1 MIAEEIAFSNYLLP
15 NINLVD
21 SEEAPGLVLTQS
33 IELDEEVPEGTV
45 IDLEVSGQ
53 KFSAPIP
60 NIPPCEYTTE
70 EAENLIK
77 TFMRENNVILFLK
90 KNYESSD
97 VQGCEGKVIGTNVAQ
112 GATMSTGDTL
122 IFIIKNSLEDS

>member
-1 MIAEEIAFSNYLLP
+1 M
-15 NINLVD
+15 D
-21 SEEAPGLVLTQS
+21 SDETPGLVLSQS

-60 NIPPCEYTTE
+60 NIPPCQYTVE
-70 EAENLIK
+70 EAEEIIK
-77 TFMRENNVILFLK
+77 TYMRESNVILFLK

-112 GATMSTGDTL
+112 GATMATGDTL
-122 IFIIKNSLEDS
+122 IFIIKNSSEES